1 MLDSKQLWNQRNFG
15 FKKCWVQEMWHTK
28 IDMKKSKK
36 IWVKRSFVQ
45 KNIGPQRLRPP
56 QNWVPKVT
64 AETLLIW
71 TNVARTYVAQTNVT
85 MTVGIC

>member
-1 MLDSKQLWNQRNFG
+1 MLGTKNVAHKNLHEKKVKKKIRYNKFFG
-15 FKKCWVQEMWHTK
+15 PR
-28 IDMKKSKK
+28 K

-85 MTVGIC
+85 MTVDIC